1 VLHDN
6 GKIGMID
13 HWLFNLTDWPQC

>member
-13 HWLFNLTDWPQC
+13 HWLFNLADRLQC